1 MLASITPLGE
11 RGRNRR
17 WGHTVAFYVVGAVLG
32 GATRGGILGALGSLL
47 PAAARPSPSM
57 IALILATL
65 LVVAALV
72 EARWMPIPV
81 PGIARQV
88 NEDWL
93 DRYRGWVI
101 GLGFG
106 YQLGLAVVVY
116 ITTASL
122 WVVFVAEFLT
132 FSPVGGMALGA
143 LFGAIRTV
151 PLLATYRVRTPQQLR
166 SAHSLLDRSARPME
180 RIVVATC
187 GLAAVVLVVGVV
199 V

>member
-17 WGHTVAFYVVGAVLG
+17 WGHTATFYVIGAVLG
-32 GATRGGILGALGSLL
+32 GATRGLILGGIGSLV
-47 PAAARPSPSM
+47 PESVRPSGGQ
-57 IALILATL
+57 IALL
-65 LVVAALV
+65 LAALFV
-72 EARWMPIPV
+72 LAAVIEARWVAIPIP
-81 PGIARQV
+81 GLARQV

-122 WVVFVAEFLT
+122 WVVFIAELLT
-132 FSPVGGMALGA
+132 FSPLGGLALGA
-143 LFGAIRTV
+143 WFGLLRTL
-151 PLLATYRVRTPQQLR
+151 PLLATFRVRTPHQLR
-166 SAHSLLDRSARPME
+166 AAHARLDRSARPME
-180 RIVVATC
+180 RIVAATC
-187 GLAAVVLVVGVV
+187 GFAAVVMVLGVIL
-199 V
+199 